1 MFYLFVIGT
10 AGHVDHGKSSLVQR
24 LTGIDPDR
32 FKEEK
37 QRGMTIDLGFA
48 WFGLPNGDEVSV
60 IDVPGHE
67 KFVNNMLA
75 GVGGID
81 LALIVISAEE
91 SVMPQTREH
100 LQILNLLGVNRG
112 IVALT
117 KTDLVESDWVEL
129 VKSEVIEELSGTSL
143 KNADIV
149 PVSSVTGF
157 GIIDLV
163 SVIETEIESAEPKV
177 DLGRPRLPID
187 RSFTISGF
195 GTVVTGT
202 LVEGQLKVG
211 QEIELYPSGLK
222 GRIRGLQSHT
232 NKEDVVFPGT
242 RVAAN
247 ISGIDHSDIKRGD
260 VLSLPSLLISSEAFD
275 VRLQVLDDSPY
286 DLKHDSNVTLYTGS
300 REVGARLRLLEGN
313 SVSKGDST
321 WAQIKPTYPIPVLKG
336 DFFVIRSNT
345 ETLGGGV
352 VVDIQSRRHKRRS
365 LSIIKKLEI
374 LKDGSLG
381 EILLN
386 MIEANQPLEFSSLEN
401 SLLLSRTELS
411 NAITELV
418 TKDKLFVTENDI
430 ERGYIFT
437 KLGWESTNM
446 KIMETL
452 TRFHSEFPLREGI
465 QREDLRIQ
473 VSLDIGP
480 FNHVVSELSKSNI
493 LVEDGSVI
501 TSVNHEVVLDDKS
514 KLESADFIN
523 KLSVSPFS
531 PPTNSVLHEDVV
543 NYLTNR
549 GEVVNVGQGIVFLAS
564 AFDQMLVYVKFTIE
578 DKGEVTVG
586 DVRTRFDTSR
596 KYVLAFMEY
605 LDQQQITRRVGD
617 SRILR

>member
-1 MFYLFVIGT
+1 MFVIGT

-75 GVGGID
+75 GVGGVD

-452 TRFHSEFPLREGI
+452 TGFHSEFPLREGI

-480 FNHVVSELSKSNI
+480 FNRVVSELSKSNL
-493 LVEDGSVI
+493 LVENGSVI

-564 AFDQMLVYVKFTIE
+564 AFDEMLLYVKFTIE

-586 DVRTRFDTSR
+586 DVRTKFDTSR